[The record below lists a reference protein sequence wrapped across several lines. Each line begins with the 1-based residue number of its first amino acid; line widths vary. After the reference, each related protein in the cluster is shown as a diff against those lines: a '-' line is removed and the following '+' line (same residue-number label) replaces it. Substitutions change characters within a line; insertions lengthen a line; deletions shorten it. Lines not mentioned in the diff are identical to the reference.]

1 MDREPSIEDAR
12 LILQLYEMRRD
23 PRMREARA
31 WFASNFYCQTLEEM
45 TALCPPGSETNA
57 SARMVSSYW
66 EMVASFITSGV
77 LNDELFFQSGHELL
91 LTWARVK
98 PVIAGT
104 RAAFGNPR
112 YLGNLEEVGER
123 FIVYWNRV
131 APGAYEAFVAR
142 IGVRPGSQAATTS

>member
-1 MDREPSIEDAR
+1 MDREPSVEDAK
-12 LILQLYEMRRD
+12 LIIQLYEMRRE
-23 PRMREARA
+23 PRLREARQ
-31 WFASNFYCQTLEEM
+31 WFAANFYCQTLEEM

-77 LNDELFFQSGHELL
+77 LSDELFFQSGHELL
-91 LTWARVK
+91 LTWTRVK
-98 PVIAGT
+98 PLIAAT

-112 YLGNLEEVGER
+112 YLTNLEQVSER
-123 FIVYWNRV
+123 FIAYWNGK

-142 IGVRPGSQAATTS
+142 IGVRPGSQAAKTS